1 MPQTKWQYEYG
12 VRRTL
17 ANKTER
23 IAQAIRVGDWDR
35 YRKLDDQTQAW
46 AERKIKE
53 MTGA

>member
-1 MPQTKWQYEYG
+1 MQTRWQYNYG

-23 IAQAIRVGDWDR
+23 MAKAIRVGDWEK
-35 YRKLDDQTQAW
+35 YRQLDDETTRW
-46 AERKIKE
+46 AERKIRE